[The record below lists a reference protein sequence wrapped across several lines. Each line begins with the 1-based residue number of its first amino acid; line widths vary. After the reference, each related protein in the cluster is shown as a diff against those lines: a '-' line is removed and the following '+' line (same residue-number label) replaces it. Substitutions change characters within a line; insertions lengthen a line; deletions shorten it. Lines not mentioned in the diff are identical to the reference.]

1 VVSCWF
7 KVPLMLIAFFMGII
21 AGVAVQLQQAVLW
34 DATWYLACGLVGLGG
49 LASLA
54 RLTTARLWMSHRS
67 LGFAGRLIVLL
78 CAAAL
83 AFGLTGWR
91 STHYLQ
97 TSLNP
102 ALEGVDLEVTGVV
115 SAMPQRLDTG
125 LRFRFEVASAHLAG
139 TPTVLPPR
147 LLLSWYR
154 RAFSSSDVSAG
165 GNAAESVAPFGLEDA
180 SITPK
185 AGERWQFTVR
195 LKAPHGNSNP
205 HGFDY
210 ELWAWEQ
217 GAQGVGYVRENKRQM
232 PPKRLG
238 VSDGGLFSSLGFGM
252 ERARQAVRDAVF
264 NRLTAASD
272 RAAAGVIAALV
283 TGDQN
288 AIERADWDIYRA
300 TGTAHLM
307 SISGLHITMFAWLAA
322 LLIGRLWRATARAPT
337 RWMAQLCL
345 HLPAAHAALLGG
357 LALAVLY
364 AWFSGWG
371 VPAQRTIWMLATI
384 SFLRLV
390 GLRWP
395 WYATWLLAAVV
406 VLTVDPWAMLSAGF
420 WLSFVAV
427 AVLFASDPT
436 TARPEVSEG
445 AGAQEKISIK
455 VWMLLREQWIITLA
469 LAPLTLLLFQQVS
482 LVGLLANAIAIPLVT
497 FVVTPLAMLGAVFEP
512 LWPVAASCV
521 GYLALALKWLAAVP
535 YAVYTA
541 PAPPLI
547 LSCFAVLGSVLL
559 VIPLASKKRLQALAL
574 AALLI
579 APALVW
585 QPTRPAAGQFELMA
599 LDIGQ
604 GNALLIRTATHS
616 LLYDAGPRFS
626 RESDAGHRT
635 VVPLLRALGERLDV
649 LVLSHRDSD
658 HTGGAK
664 AVLAAQPQARV
675 ITSALLPKDR
685 MDIGLAADKPLEICL
700 AGQSWVWD
708 GVRFEVLHPLQTAL
722 DAAAAGESTIK
733 PNSLSCVLKITS
745 GDAVNSKSALLV
757 GDIEAPQEL
766 SLLTMQTTLQ
776 LESTL
781 LLVPHHGSKTSS
793 SEPFLDAVKPS
804 IAMVQAGYRNRFA
817 HPRPEVMARYEERK
831 IQTVLSPQ
839 CGAATWRSEAPALVI
854 CQRDVRRRYW
864 MHGMKGFDRLSPN
877 GVSQSAD

>member
-1 VVSCWF
+1 
-7 KVPLMLIAFFMGII
+7 MLIAFFLGII

-34 DATWYLACGLVGLGG
+34 EDTYYAACGLVGVAG
-49 LASLA
+49 LASLMVC
-54 RLTTARLWMSHRS
+54 RLWVMPRWMPN
-67 LGFAGRLIVLL
+67 FAGRLIVFL

-83 AFGLTGWR
+83 ALGLTGWR

-102 ALEGVDLEVTGVV
+102 ALEGIDLEVTGVV
-115 SAMPQRLDTG
+115 SAMPQRLETG
-125 LRFRFEVASAHLAG
+125 LRFRFEVESAHLAG
-139 TPTVLPPR
+139 TPSVLPPNLPPR
-147 LLLSWYR
+147 LLLSWYQR
-154 RAFSSSDVSAG
+154 VVSGDVSAG
-165 GNAAESVAPFGLEDA
+165 VNPAETLAAFSLEDA
-180 SITPK
+180 SITPQLDPK

-217 GAQGVGYVRENKRQM
+217 GAQGVGYVRENKRQT

-238 VSDGGLFSSLGFGM
+238 VAKAGMLSSLGFAM

-264 NRLTAASD
+264 QRLGDAHERS
-272 RAAAGVIAALV
+272 AAGVIAALV

-322 LLIGRLWRATARAPT
+322 LLIGRLWRTTARAQT
-337 RWMAQLCL
+337 RWLARLCL
-345 HLPAAHAALLGG
+345 RLPAAHAALLGG
-357 LALAVLY
+357 LALAALY

-371 VPAQRTIWMLATI
+371 VPAQRTVWMLAAI
-384 SFLRLV
+384 SLLRLV

-427 AVLFASDPT
+427 AVLFASDPNT
-436 TARPEVSEG
+436 SLSPNGLGRNGLEG
-445 AGAQEKISIK
+445 QGLESQGLAGK
-455 VWMLLREQWIITLA
+455 VASQVWALLREQWIITLA

-482 LVGLLANAIAIPLVT
+482 LVGLLANAVAIPLVT
-497 FVVTPLAMLGAVFEP
+497 LVVTPLAMLGALFAP
-512 LWPVAASCV
+512 LWDLAAGCV
-521 GYLALALKWLAAVP
+521 GYLALALKWLAALP

-541 PAPPLI
+541 PAPPLV
-547 LSCFAVLGSVLL
+547 LSCMAVLGGVLL
-559 VIPLASKKRLQALAL
+559 VIPLPFTKRLPTMAL
-574 AALLI
+574 AALFI
-579 APALVW
+579 TPALVW
-585 QPTRPAAGQFELMA
+585 QPTRPVQGQFELLAM
-599 LDIGQ
+599 DIGQ
-604 GNALLIRTATHS
+604 GNAVLIRTANHS

-635 VVPLLRALGERLDV
+635 IVPLLRALGVQLDV
-649 LVLSHRDSD
+649 LMLSHRDSD

-664 AVLAAQPQARV
+664 AVLAAHPQARV
-675 ITSALLPKDR
+675 ITSALLAKDL
-685 MDIGLAADKPLEICL
+685 MDIGLAADKPLEPCL
-700 AGQSWVWD
+700 AGQSWLWD
-708 GVRFEVLHPLQTAL
+708 FVRFDVLHPTQEKL
-722 DAAAAGESTIK
+722 DAAGAGESKIK

-745 GDAVNSKSALLV
+745 GDAVNPKSALLV
-757 GDIEAPQEL
+757 GDIEVPEER
-766 SLLTMQTTLQ
+766 SLIGLP

-793 SEPFLDAVKPS
+793 SDLFLDAVKPQ
-804 IAMVQAGYRNRFA
+804 IALVQAGYRNRFA
-817 HPRPEVMARYEERK
+817 HPRPDVMARYEARR
-831 IQTVLSPQ
+831 IQTVLSPA
-839 CGAATWRSEAPALVI
+839 CGAATWQSDAPGQVI
-854 CQRDVRRRYW
+854 CQRDARRRYW
-864 MHGMKGFDRLSPN
+864 MH
-877 GVSQSAD
+877 QQ